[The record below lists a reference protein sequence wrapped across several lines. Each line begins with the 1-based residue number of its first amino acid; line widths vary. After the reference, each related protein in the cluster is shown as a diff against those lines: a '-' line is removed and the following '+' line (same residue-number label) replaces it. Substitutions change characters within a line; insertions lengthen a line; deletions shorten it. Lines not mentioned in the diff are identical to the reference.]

1 ERLVRVLGVV
11 VGDPGVR
18 VGGVDVLSD
27 GERGVVL
34 GEWIDTGREVSVSAL
49 PQLFEAQVVRTPDA
63 VAVEGLTY
71 AQVNARANRLA
82 WLLREQGVGPESRVA
97 VVLPPSVELVV
108 VLLAVVKAGAAYVPV
123 DPGYPA
129 ERIAY
134 ILEDCAPALVIDGEW
149 LAQAETSGCAD
160 GNLPG
165 VGLSWPVYVI
175 YTSGSTGRPK
185 GVVVEHASVGAYLVR
200 AREVYPQAAGV
211 SLVHSS
217 FAFDLTVTAL
227 WSPLVSGGRIVV
239 GELDESVSG
248 VTFMKVTPSHLGVLE
263 ALPGSASP
271 SGTLVIGGEALR
283 GEALASW
290 RQAHPQV
297 QVINAY
303 GPTEATVN
311 CAEFR
316 LEPGVETPLGAVP
329 IGRPFANT
337 RTYVL
342 DAGLRP
348 VPVGSPGELYVAGV
362 VLARGYLDRPGLT
375 AERFVADPYGTPGT
389 RMYRTGDVVRWNRE
403 GQLEY
408 VGRADD
414 QVKVRGYRIELGEV
428 QSA

>member
-1 ERLVRVLGVV
+1 MS
-11 VGDPGVR
+11 
-18 VGGVDVLSD
+18 VD
-27 GERGVVL
+27 
-34 GEWIDTGREVSVSAL
+34 AL
-49 PQLFEAQVVRTPDA
+49 PQLFEAQVERSPDA
-63 VAVEGLTY
+63 VAVGDLSYGE
-71 AQVNARANRLA
+71 VNAGANRLA
-82 WLLREQGVGPESRVA
+82 RLLVAAGVGVESRVA
-97 VVLPPSVELVV
+97 VVLPASAQLVM

-123 DPGYPA
+123 DPAYPE
-129 ERIAY
+129 ERIAF
-134 ILEDCAPALVIDGEW
+134 ILEDCAPALVIDEAW
-149 LAQAETSGCAD
+149 LAAADTSELSGED
-160 GNLPG
+160 LPA

-185 GVVVEHASVGAYLVR
+185 GVVVEHRSVGAYLVR

-227 WSPLVSGGRIVV
+227 WSPLVSGGRVVV
-239 GELDESVSG
+239 GELDEAVSG
-248 VTFMKVTPSHLGVLE
+248 VTFMKVTPSHLSLLE
-263 ALPGSASP
+263 ALPEDASP

-283 GEALASW
+283 GEALTAW

-316 LEPGVETPLGAVP
+316 LEPGVETPSGAVP
-329 IGRPFANT
+329 IGRPFTNT
-337 RTYVL
+337 RMYVL

-348 VPVGSPGELYVAGV
+348 VPVGAPGELYVSGV

-375 AERFVADPYGTPGT
+375 GERFVADPYGMPGT

-414 QVKVRGYRIELGEV
+414 QVKIRGYRVELGEV
-428 QSA
+428 QSALVAHPHISHAAVTVR